1 MNILTTTIC
10 YPTPDHPDRGIFVQR
25 RAVALPVDVETTGDL
40 YAEPIHLRVVAPQPW
55 CPGLRRNTDL
65 AAQDSP
71 LPADYPRMFSIP
83 VLGWVTDGLAYS
95 HALRRFIERLAEP
108 IDLIDAHFEYPD
120 GVGAWLAGRRLGIP
134 VVVTVRGKIVS
145 LSRRTIR
152 RRQIAAMLRGVD
164 ARIAVSESLMN
175 WIHKVGGNDLEVD
188 LIPNGVDAQTFH
200 LMDRQQARTLLGW
213 NPHDRYLLSVGHL
226 QWLKGFDRLVE
237 ALPAVRA
244 ARGNVRLVL
253 AGSLRGERPF
263 RRRVMDMIKKC
274 NAQAIRATGNPC
286 VEFTGPVAADRLNLM
301 YNAADAMVLASRSEG
316 CSNAIAEALAAGTP
330 VVATDVGGN
339 YEQVCSPQ
347 LGYLVPDGDTFA
359 LSRAMVQVLDQ
370 EWNRPLISAHGGAR
384 GWRHVADEVRA
395 VFARVLQQRRAWIAN
410 AIVGASSAMS
420 YHYAAEP
427 EQATAST
434 AEVGP

>member
-1 MNILTTTIC
+1 MNILTTTMC

-25 RAVALPVDVETTGDL
+25 RAAALPVQNITG
-40 YAEPIHLRVVAPQPW
+40 EPYTDPIQLRVVAPQPW
-55 CPGLRRNTDL
+55 CPGLRRNVIP
-65 AAQDSP
+65 AAQDYP

-83 VLGWVTDGLAYS
+83 VLGWATDGLAYAR
-95 HALRRFIERLAEP
+95 ALRRYIEKIAEP

-175 WIHKVGGNDLEVD
+175 WIHRIAGSDLEID
-188 LIPNGVDAQTFH
+188 LIPNGVDAETFH
-200 LMDRQQARTLLGW
+200 LLDREQARTRLGW
-213 NPHDRYLLSVGHL
+213 DPHDRYLLSVGHL

-244 ARGNVRLVL
+244 TRGNVRLVL
-253 AGSLRGERPF
+253 AGSLRGEHRF
-263 RRRVMDMIKKC
+263 RRRVMDMIEQC
-274 NAQAIRATGNPC
+274 NALAVRETGGPC

-339 YEQVCSPQ
+339 YEQVCSPE
-347 LGYLVPDGDTFA
+347 LGMIVPDGDSFA
-359 LSRAMVQVLDQ
+359 LSQAMAQVLDQ

-395 VFARVLQQRRAWIAN
+395 VFNRVLQQRRAWIAN
-410 AIVGASSAMS
+410 AILGASSAMS
-420 YHYAAEP
+420 YRYAAER
-427 EQATAST
+427 EQAPA
-434 AEVGP
+434 ARVEVGS